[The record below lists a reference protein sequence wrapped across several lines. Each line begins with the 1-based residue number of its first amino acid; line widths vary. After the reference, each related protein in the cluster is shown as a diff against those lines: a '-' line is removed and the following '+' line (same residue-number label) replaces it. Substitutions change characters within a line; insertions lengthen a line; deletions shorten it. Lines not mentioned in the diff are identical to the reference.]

1 MNLLID
7 THVFLWMLATPDRLG
22 DKVKKILVDPRH
34 AVFLSA
40 VSGVEIAIKRALGKL
55 TAPAGLA
62 DEAARRGLTDLPL
75 TFRHA
80 EVLESLPPHHADPF
94 DRMLLAQ
101 AIAEGL
107 TLVTHDRK
115 FEPYAVKIL
124 WT

>member
-1 MNLLID
+1 MNWLLD
-7 THVFLWMLATPDRLG
+7 THVFLWMLAEPERLSAE
-22 DKVKKILVDPRH
+22 VRRVIADPNH
-34 AVFLSA
+34 TVFLSA
-40 VSGVEIAIKRALGKL
+40 VSGVEISIKRALGKL
-55 TAPAGLA
+55 EAPSGLA
-62 DEAARRGLTDLPL
+62 AEAEHRGLTHLPL

-80 EVLESLPPHHADPF
+80 EVLDSLPPHHADPF

-115 FEPYAVKIL
+115 FESYAATIL